1 MKKKTTINDE
11 GMLKELL
18 LFYVPLGMYTMIMM
32 STHNVINSGI
42 ARAPNAELNLAAYA
56 VTMTIMNI
64 FASPCFVTRQMLV
77 ALAKDKESLKVSRN
91 VILKIATVSLIVIM
105 IISFTPLGE
114 FIFIKLF
121 NTPKELMSEVKT
133 AAVFAL
139 SLPFVYSLRAYS
151 QGIIIL
157 NKKTRY
163 LTYSV
168 IIRIVYMIILASILP
183 RLGFLG
189 GATIGMILWTSGIGL
204 EASINFILS
213 RGIYKNIPDKPNYT
227 EGERDLSPKD
237 AFSFV
242 WPLLIMSFLWM
253 LGLPIINSG
262 LGRTYNPEFSI
273 ATFQISRNYV
283 WIIMG
288 FLETNMRQ
296 VSLIFG
302 TSEEKIQYL
311 KKFTLGVGV
320 TLTLII
326 GVLALTPIG
335 NWGLIN
341 IIGVSESI
349 ASASRSVMMILILLP
364 IIISY
369 SEYYMGLLMRL
380 NNTKA
385 LSISKTINIGFTI
398 FSVIGLSM
406 LAPQLG
412 ATVGALGLI
421 IGYTCEMTY
430 VKYTYYRLTKNP
442 Y

>member
-213 RGIYKNIPDKPNYT
+213 RSIYKNIPDKPNYT

-326 GVLALTPIG
+326 GILALTPVG

-364 IIISY
+364 VIISY

-380 NNTKA
+380 KSTKS
-385 LSISKTINIGFTI
+385 LSIAKIINLGFAI
-398 FSVIGLSM
+398 LSVIGLSII
-406 LAPQLG
+406 APQLG
-412 ATVGALGLI
+412 AAIGAIGLI
-421 IGYTCEMTY
+421 IGYTVEMIY
-430 VKYTYYRLTKNP
+430 VRYTYYRLVEAVN
-442 Y
+442 